1 MRTHVIAAS
10 CSVTRWVHLIISA
23 PVPDTN
29 SPDVA
34 ALVLNE
40 CMRAFRKQKTLGERA
55 LTQLGDDELFAMID
69 PEANSIA
76 VLVKHLHGNMR
87 SRWTDFLTSDG
98 EKADRNRDNEFVI
111 GPDERTRDVVLHWW
125 EKGWSYLLDAVTA
138 LTSADLQAKVA
149 IRGEAMPAIAAILRQ
164 VDHYGQHVGQIVL
177 LAKHLKGDKWQNL
190 SIPRGKSAE
199 IDAEWRRRAS
209 SKAP

>member
-1 MRTHVIAAS
+1 MT
-10 CSVTRWVHLIISA
+10 
-23 PVPDTN
+23 DTN

-40 CMRAFRKQKTLGERA
+40 CIRAFRKQKALAERA
-55 LTQLGDDELFAMID
+55 FAQLGDDELFATID

-76 VLVKHLHGNMR
+76 VLVKHIHGNMR

-98 EKADRNRDNEFVI
+98 EKPDRNRDNEFVI
-111 GPDERTRDVVLHWW
+111 GPHERTREVVLRWW

-149 IRGEAMPAIAAILRQ
+149 IRGEAMPALAAILRQ

-177 LAKHLKGDKWQNL
+177 LAKHLRGDKWQTL

-209 SKAP
+209 SKTP